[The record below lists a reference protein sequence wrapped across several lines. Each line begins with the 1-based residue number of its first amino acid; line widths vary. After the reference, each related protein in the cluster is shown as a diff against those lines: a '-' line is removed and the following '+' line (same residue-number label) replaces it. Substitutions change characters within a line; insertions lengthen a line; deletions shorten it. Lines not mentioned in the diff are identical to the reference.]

1 MTTDRRAAWTADW
14 VVQPGELLVET
25 LADRGM
31 SQAELARRIARPL
44 KTISEIANGRTAI
57 TPDTAIQLER
67 ALGISAAF
75 WNGLEI
81 RYREGLA
88 RDRANAELG
97 EWVAWAKRF
106 PIKELARHRQIDAET
121 SPRDLAS
128 QLLAY
133 FGVSSPAGWTQH
145 WGRAATS
152 YRLAK
157 SASVSPYAL
166 TAWLRWGE
174 READQ
179 IDVGDFDEDQF
190 RKTLE
195 TARPLSR
202 LAVFDTAKERLVELF
217 RRAGVAL
224 VLLPSLPGAPASGAS
239 RWYRSGRPLIQ
250 VTLRYLSEDQFWY
263 SVYHE
268 AGHLI
273 TGRRGRDVLEEIDGN
288 RETEDERL
296 ADAFAR
302 DQLIPLAP
310 LAAFVDRGLF
320 DRASVRT
327 FASEL
332 QVSPGIVVGRLQHDR
347 HVRPGQLNDLKR
359 PLEEVR

>member
-1 MTTDRRAAWTADW
+1 MTTNRRAPWAPDW

-25 LADRGM
+25 LADRSM
-31 SQAELARRIARPL
+31 TQAELARRIARPL
-44 KTISEIANGRTAI
+44 KTISEIANGRAAI

-88 RDRANAELG
+88 RERANAELG
-97 EWVAWAKRF
+97 DFVVWARRF
-106 PIKELARHRQIDAET
+106 PIKELARHGQLDAT
-121 SPRDLAS
+121 GSPPDLAS

-133 FGVSSPAGWTQH
+133 FGVSSPAGWEQH
-145 WGRAATS
+145 WGRVAAS
-152 YRLAK
+152 YRLAR
-157 SASVSPYAL
+157 SATVSPYAL

-174 READQ
+174 READE

-190 RKTLE
+190 RKALE
-195 TARPLSR
+195 DARSLSR
-202 LAVFDTAKERLVELF
+202 LHVFDIAKAQLVELF
-217 RRAGVAL
+217 ARAGVAL

-239 RWYRSGRPLIQ
+239 RWYRGGRPLIQ
-250 VTLRYLSEDQFWY
+250 LTLRFLSDDQFWY

-273 TGRRGRDVLEEIDGN
+273 AGRRRRDILEEIDG
-288 RETEDERL
+288 RSEGEDEQL
-296 ADAFAR
+296 VDAFAR
-302 DQLIPLAP
+302 DQLIPPAP

-320 DRASVRT
+320 DRASVRA

-332 QVSPGIVVGRLQHDR
+332 RVSPGIVVGRLQHDR
-347 HVRPGQLNDLKR
+347 HVGRGQLNDLKR
-359 PLEEVR
+359 SLEAVR

>member
-1 MTTDRRAAWTADW
+1 MTTDRQTPWTPEW

-25 LADRGM
+25 LAGRGM
-31 SQAELARRIARPL
+31 TQAELARRIARPL

-57 TPDTAIQLER
+57 KPDTAIQLER

-88 RDRANAELG
+88 RERANAELG
-97 EWVAWAKRF
+97 EFVGWANRF
-106 PIKELARHRQIDAET
+106 PIKELARHGQIDVEA
-121 SPRDLAS
+121 SPVDLAS

-133 FGVSSPAGWTQH
+133 FGVSSPAGWEQH
-145 WGRAATS
+145 WGRAAAS

-157 SASVSPYAL
+157 SAAVSPYAL

-179 IDVGDFDEDQF
+179 IDVGDFDEDRF
-190 RKTLE
+190 RNALE
-195 TARPLSR
+195 AARPLSR
-202 LAVFDTAKERLVELF
+202 LAIFDIAKEQLVELF
-217 RRAGVAL
+217 ARAGVAL
-224 VLLPSLPGAPASGAS
+224 VVLPSLLGAPASGAS
-239 RWYRSGRPLIQ
+239 RWYRGGHPLIQ

-288 RETEDERL
+288 AETEDERL

-302 DQLIPLAP
+302 DQLIPPAG

-320 DRASVRT
+320 DRASVRA
-327 FASEL
+327 FAAEL
-332 QVSPGIVVGRLQHDR
+332 HVSPGIVVGRLEHDR
-347 HVRPGQLNDLKR
+347 HVRRGQLNDLKR
-359 PLEEVR
+359 SLQEVR